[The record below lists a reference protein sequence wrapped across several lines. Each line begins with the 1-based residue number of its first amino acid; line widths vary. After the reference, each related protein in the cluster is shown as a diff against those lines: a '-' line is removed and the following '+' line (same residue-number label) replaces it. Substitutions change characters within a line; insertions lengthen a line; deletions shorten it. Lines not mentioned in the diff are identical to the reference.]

1 MDAVTSKV
9 SGERESALSGAVQ
22 SGFRSR
28 IIDSGYMLPDPM
40 SCETIRSCWERFHRM
55 SGSNSVKE
63 TLEAMFGPGA
73 RLRAGHCLPSRL
85 AELSRRVGSGHALGD
100 TREAIERHT
109 TLPYHC
115 YFHTKHQR
123 EHAFGCLLGERGSAA
138 ARATL
143 GLAKSP
149 VLLDKAWPAFCEDC
163 VIDDS
168 RHFGFAYWK
177 TVHQLPPVA
186 VCPWHGRRLREVR
199 GKHTN
204 WCGYGYLPPP
214 DLSMQPVEEFPM
226 VSVDERVA
234 TADLLRIARACLY
247 VQERP
252 QGFPEDWRTR
262 AVSALTLTGYK
273 SKGGLDH
280 PRVANMM
287 VDRHGEPL
295 LTWLGLM
302 SADRPISTKSLRG
315 MLGFQRVR
323 QPTILYIV
331 LALAIADSLPAF
343 ERVAAIE
350 KPMADGEA
358 MGQTPSS
365 NFAKLLART
374 GDEKALATQAACM
387 GLDPLS
393 ARRGILRL
401 CGRASSRPK
410 PLSADEQQA
419 VVDDAKAGATSI
431 ELRTKYRLHRSDIF
445 LVLERDPCARR
456 RMEQADFLSRR
467 EQHRESALRFLREN
481 TECGHDHFRDVAS
494 RRFKMLRR
502 YDIQWYEKHFPAPS
516 TAGRRLE
523 TPDRIHEIDQKL
535 SEQVARTI
543 RILVDDEGVGAP
555 TQADAIS
562 RCRATALF
570 LRNRESLPRTVAVLA
585 QLRALPWRPNKKLR
599 LLFRCPS
606 VDRDA

>member
-1 MDAVTSKV
+1 MDAVTAKV
-9 SGERESALSGAVQ
+9 SGGRESALPGAVQ
-22 SGFRSR
+22 AGFRPR

-40 SCETIRSCWERFHRM
+40 PWETIRSCWERFHRM

-100 TREAIERHT
+100 TRDAIERHT

-115 YFHTKHQR
+115 YFHTTHQR
-123 EHAFGCLLGERGSAA
+123 EHAFGCLLGARGPAA

-214 DLSMQPVEEFPM
+214 DLSMRSVEEFPL
-226 VSVDERVA
+226 VPIGAGVA
-234 TADLLRIARACLY
+234 IADLLRIAQACLH

-252 QGFPEDWRTR
+252 QGFPGDWRTK
-262 AVSALTLTGYK
+262 AVSALTLIGYK

-280 PRVANMM
+280 VRVAKMM

-302 SADRPISTKSLRG
+302 SADRPMSTKSLRG
-315 MLGFQRVR
+315 LLGFQRVR

-331 LALAIADSLPAF
+331 LTLAIAGTLPAF
-343 ERVAAIE
+343 ESFSTNPSAMATIE
-350 KPMADGEA
+350 TVEQKS
-358 MGQTPSS
+358 PS
-365 NFAKLLART
+365 NLAKLIARV
-374 GDEKALATQAACM
+374 GDEKELAIQAESM

-393 ARRGILRL
+393 ARRGILLL
-401 CGRASSRPK
+401 CGRTSSRPE
-410 PLSADEQQA
+410 PLTSAEQQSLIDEA
-419 VVDDAKAGATSI
+419 QAGATSR
-431 ELRTKYRLHRSDIF
+431 ELRAKYRLHLSDVF
-445 LVLERDPCARR
+445 LVLERDPSARR
-456 RMEQADFLSRR
+456 RMEQADFLSQR
-467 EQHRESALRFLREN
+467 EQHRQTALRFLREN
-481 TECGHDHFRDVAS
+481 AEYGRDHIRDTAS
-494 RRFKMLRR
+494 RRFKMLQR
-502 YDIQWYEKHFPAPS
+502 YDIQWYEKHFPAPA
-516 TAGRRLE
+516 TAGGRRE
-523 TPDRIHEIDQKL
+523 APDRMDEIDQKL

-543 RILVDDEGVGAP
+543 RILVDDEGFGSP
-555 TQADAIS
+555 TQADVIS

-570 LRNRESLPRTVAVLA
+570 LRNREGLPRTVAVLA
-585 QLRALPWRPNKKLR
+585 QLRA
-599 LLFRCPS
+599 
-606 VDRDA
+606 

>member
-1 MDAVTSKV
+1 MDAVTAKV
-9 SGERESALSGAVQ
+9 SGGRESALPGAVQ
-22 SGFRSR
+22 AGFRPR

-40 SCETIRSCWERFHRM
+40 PWETIRSCWERFHRM

-100 TREAIERHT
+100 TRDAIERHT

-115 YFHTKHQR
+115 YFHTTHQR
-123 EHAFGCLLGERGSAA
+123 EHAFGCLLGARGPAA

-214 DLSMQPVEEFPM
+214 DLSMRSVEEFPL
-226 VSVDERVA
+226 VPIGTGVA
-234 TADLLRIARACLY
+234 IADLLRIAQACLH

-252 QGFPEDWRTR
+252 QGFPGDWRTM
-262 AVSALTLTGYK
+262 AVSALTLIGYK

-280 PRVANMM
+280 VRVAKMM

-302 SADRPISTKSLRG
+302 SADRPMSTKSLRG
-315 MLGFQRVR
+315 LLGFQRVR

-331 LALAIADSLPAF
+331 LTLAIAGTLPAF
-343 ERVAAIE
+343 ESFSTNPSAMATIE
-350 KPMADGEA
+350 TVEQKS
-358 MGQTPSS
+358 PS
-365 NFAKLLART
+365 NLAKLIARV
-374 GDEKALATQAACM
+374 GDEKELAIQAESM

-393 ARRGILRL
+393 ARRGILLL
-401 CGRASSRPK
+401 CGRTSSRPE
-410 PLSADEQQA
+410 PLTSAEQQSLIDEA
-419 VVDDAKAGATSI
+419 QAGATSR
-431 ELRTKYRLHRSDIF
+431 ELRAKYRLHLSDVF
-445 LVLERDPCARR
+445 LVLERDPSARR
-456 RMEQADFLSRR
+456 RMEQADFLSQR
-467 EQHRESALRFLREN
+467 EQHRQTALRFLREN
-481 TECGHDHFRDVAS
+481 AEYGRDHIRDTAS
-494 RRFKMLRR
+494 RRFKMLQR
-502 YDIQWYEKHFPAPS
+502 YDIQWYEKHFPAPA
-516 TAGRRLE
+516 TAGGRRE
-523 TPDRIHEIDQKL
+523 APDRMDEIDQKL

-543 RILVDDEGVGAP
+543 RILVDDEGFGSP
-555 TQADAIS
+555 TQADVIS

-570 LRNRESLPRTVAVLA
+570 LRNREGLPRTVAVLA
-585 QLRALPWRPNKKLR
+585 QLRA
-599 LLFRCPS
+599 
-606 VDRDA
+606 